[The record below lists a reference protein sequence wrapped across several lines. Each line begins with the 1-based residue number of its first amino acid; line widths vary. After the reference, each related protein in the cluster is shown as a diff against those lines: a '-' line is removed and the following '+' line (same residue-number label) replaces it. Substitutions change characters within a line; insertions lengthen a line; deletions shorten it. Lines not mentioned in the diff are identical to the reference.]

1 MIMIVDY
8 GLGNVQAIANIYVQ
22 LNVEAEVVKS
32 ADRLDLADKIVLP
45 GVGSFDW
52 AMECLSASGMVEC
65 LRERV
70 VSKKCPVLG
79 ICVGMQIMGRRSE
92 EGRLNGLGWI
102 DADVKRFDNNGSHHP
117 VQLPHMGWNDVVP
130 RRTNDLFRGLDAP
143 QYYFLHSYYFKPR
156 NDADALATTNYHGF
170 FPSAVC
176 SNHIFGVQ
184 FHPEKSHAWGV
195 RLLKNFAEL

>member
-8 GLGNVQAIANIYVQ
+8 GLGNIQAIANIYVQ

-32 ADRLDLADKIVLP
+32 ADRLELADKIVLP
-45 GVGSFDW
+45 GVGAFDW
-52 AMECLSASGMVEC
+52 AMECLGASGMVEC

-102 DADVKRFDNNGSHHP
+102 DAEVKRFDNKESLHP

-156 NDADALATTNYHGF
+156 NDADVLATTHYHEC

-176 SNHIFGVQ
+176 SNHMFGVQ

>member
-8 GLGNVQAIANIYVQ
+8 GLGNIQAIANIYVQ
-22 LNVEAEVVKS
+22 LNVEAEIVES
-32 ADRLDLADKIVLP
+32 ADRLELADKIVLP
-45 GVGSFDW
+45 GVGAFDW

-92 EGRLNGLGWI
+92 EGRLDGLGWI
-102 DADVKRFDNNGSHHP
+102 DAEVKRFDNKESPHP

-156 NDADALATTNYHGF
+156 NDADVLATTHYHGC

-176 SNHIFGVQ
+176 SNHMFGVQ

>member
-8 GLGNVQAIANIYVQ
+8 GLGNIQAIANIYVQ
-22 LNVEAEVVKS
+22 LNMEAEVVKS
-32 ADRLDLADKIVLP
+32 ADRLELADKIVLP
-45 GVGSFDW
+45 GVGAFDW
-52 AMECLSASGMVEC
+52 AMECLGASGMVEC

-102 DADVKRFDNNGSHHP
+102 DAEVKRFDNKESLHP

-156 NDADALATTNYHGF
+156 NDADVLATTHYHEC

-176 SNHIFGVQ
+176 SNHMFGVQ